1 MAKRNEESASC
12 CVLTLPLLTEPWQE
26 HILEKRF
33 KIIEH
38 LQNSLIGFELR
49 KYNRLKQTKEYRAL
63 QKELDEIPKEKR
75 KALYLQRRDM
85 LKKAGFDEYTFK
97 NDITSMQKHFVE
109 HIATQIAHK
118 AASDVWRAFDKF
130 LFGNG
135 NAVHRKKRGS
145 LESVSNQQAGVSMQ
159 YKSDCFTWSG
169 GRCKNKIDVSIRVAR
184 PKTEYEKE
192 MLTKQQKKLRVV
204 RKWMK
209 TRYKYYLQIT
219 LAGEPVRKNR
229 EIVPG
234 RVGIDIGTQ
243 TIAIASE
250 KGVRLMELVEQING
264 NHRELHQIQRK
275 MDTSRRAMNPDNYN
289 PDGTIRRGQRGVRL
303 KWTYSN
309 RYKRL
314 AGRARELQRKN
325 ADIRKYQHCCLAN
338 YILSL
343 GDEIYVEPM
352 QFAGLQRRAKETTT
366 DEKGRFR
373 KKKRFGKSL
382 ANKAPSMLINV
393 ILKNKAKA
401 MGVAGVKEVD
411 RNTYKAS
418 QYDHTDQT
426 FRKKLLS
433 ERLSKLSNGDTV
445 QRDMYS
451 AFLLMNA
458 DEMLRAPDQNRC
470 EEGYARFKELHDRE
484 FDRIR
489 RDGKRHLSSFG
500 IAV

>member
-1 MAKRNEESASC
+1 
-12 CVLTLPLLTEPWQE
+12 
-26 HILEKRF
+26 
-33 KIIEH
+33 
-38 LQNSLIGFELR
+38 
-49 KYNRLKQTKEYRAL
+49 
-63 QKELDEIPKEKR
+63 
-75 KALYLQRRDM
+75 
-85 LKKAGFDEYTFK
+85 
-97 NDITSMQKHFVE
+97 
-109 HIATQIAHK
+109 
-118 AASDVWRAFDKF
+118 
-130 LFGNG
+130 
-135 NAVHRKKRGS
+135 
-145 LESVSNQQAGVSMQ
+145 
-159 YKSDCFTWSG
+159 
-169 GRCKNKIDVSIRVAR
+169 
-184 PKTEYEKE
+184 
-192 MLTKQQKKLRVV
+192 
-204 RKWMK
+204 
-209 TRYKYYLQIT
+209 
-219 LAGEPVRKNR
+219 
-229 EIVPG
+229 
-234 RVGIDIGTQ
+234 
-243 TIAIASE
+243 
-250 KGVRLMELVEQING
+250 
-264 NHRELHQIQRK
+264 
-275 MDTSRRAMNPDNYN
+275 MNPDNYN

>member
-1 MAKRNEESASC
+1 MAKRKEESASC

-38 LQNSLIGFELR
+38 LQNSLIGFEMR
-49 KYNRLKQTKEYRAL
+49 KYHRVVRTKEYQDLMRAIEAVPKDKSRAL
-63 QKELDEIPKEKR
+63 YR
-75 KALYLQRRDM
+75 QRNDM
-85 LKKAGFDEYTFK
+85 LSKAGFTRNEFK
-97 NDITSMQKHFVE
+97 DDMTPMQKHFAE
-109 HIATQIAHK
+109 HIATQIGHR
-118 AASDVWRAFDKF
+118 AASDVWRAFEKF
-130 LFGNG
+130 LFSNG
-135 NAVHRKKRGS
+135 KQVHLKKRGS
-145 LESVSNQQAGVSMQ
+145 LDSVSSQQKNQSMF
-159 YKSDCFTWSG
+159 YRNDCFEWCGGGSG
-169 GRCKNKIDVSIRVAR
+169 KGKKVLKIRVAY
-184 PKTEYEKE
+184 PKTEYEHKMLEKE
-192 MLTKQQKKLRVV
+192 HKTLRVV

-219 LAGEPVRKNR
+219 LVGEPVSKNR
-229 EIVPG
+229 GIVPG

-250 KGVRLMELVEQING
+250 KDVRLMELVPQVNR
-264 NHRELHQIQRK
+264 NHQELQLIQRK
-275 MDTSRRAMNPDNYN
+275 MDSSKRATNPDNYN
-289 PDGTIRRGQRGVRL
+289 PDGTIRRGVKLR
-303 KWTYSN
+303 WMYSK

-325 ADIRKYQHCCLAN
+325 ADIRKYEHYCLAN

-352 QFAGLQRRAKETTT
+352 NFSGLQRRAKETTT

-393 ILKNKAKA
+393 ILKSKAKA
-401 MGVAGVKEVD
+401 MGITGVQEVD

-418 QYDHTDQT
+418 QYDHTDRT

-433 ERLSKLSNGDTV
+433 ERMSALSNGDKV

-458 DEMLRAPDQNRC
+458 DETLRAPDQRRC
-470 EEGYARFKELHDRE
+470 EEGYARFKDLHDRE
-484 FDRIR
+484 IERIR
-489 RDGKRHLSSFG
+489 HDGKRHLSSFG
-500 IAV
+500 IAG

>member
-1 MAKRNEESASC
+1 MAKRKEESASC

-33 KIIEH
+33 KIMEH
-38 LQNSLIGFELR
+38 LQNALISFELR
-49 KYNRLKQTKEYRAL
+49 KYHRVTRTKEYQAL
-63 QKELDEIPKEKR
+63 CREIEEMPKEKR
-75 KALYLQRRDM
+75 KPLYMRRRD
-85 LKKAGFDEYTFK
+85 LLRQAGFDEYTFK
-97 NDITSMQKHFVE
+97 NDITPMQKHFVE

-135 NAVHRKKRGS
+135 KFVHRKRRGA
-145 LESVSNQQAGVSMQ
+145 LESVSNQQAGISMQ
-159 YKSDCFTWSG
+159 FKEGHFTWSG
-169 GRCKNKIDVSIRVAR
+169 GRCKNKIDVSIRVAH

-219 LAGEPVRKNR
+219 LAGEPVSKNR

-250 KGVRLMELVEQING
+250 KGVRLMELVDQING
-264 NHRELHQIQRK
+264 NHRELHQIQRR
-275 MDTSRRAMNPDNYN
+275 MDASRRAMNPDNYN
-289 PDGTIRRGQRGVRL
+289 ADGTIRRGIRL
-303 KWTYSN
+303 RWTYSN
-309 RYKRL
+309 RYQRL

-325 ADIRKYQHCCLAN
+325 ADIRKYQHYCLAN

-352 QFAGLQRRAKETTT
+352 NFTGLQRRAKETTI
-366 DEKGRFR
+366 DEKGRYR

-393 ILKNKAKA
+393 ILKSKAKA
-401 MGVAGVKEVD
+401 IGAAGVQEVD

-418 QYDHTDQT
+418 QYDHTDRS

-433 ERLSKLSNGDTV
+433 ERISALSNGDKV

-458 DEMLRAPDQNRC
+458 DETLRVPDQRRC

-484 FDRIR
+484 IDRIKH
-489 RDGKRHLSSFG
+489 DGKRHLSSFG

>member
-1 MAKRNEESASC
+1 MAKRASDSVCC

-33 KIIEH
+33 KIMEH
-38 LQNSLIGFELR
+38 LQNSLISFELR
-49 KYNRLKQTKEYRAL
+49 KYNRITRTKEYQAL
-63 QKELDEIPKEKR
+63 QRAIDATPKEKR
-75 KALYLQRRDM
+75 KPLYLKRRDL
-85 LKKAGFDEYTFK
+85 LKKAGFAEYAFK
-97 NDITSMQKHFVE
+97 DDITPMQKHFVE

-130 LFGNG
+130 LFGG
-135 NAVHRKKRGS
+135 GRTVHRKRRGS
-145 LESVSNQQAGVSMQ
+145 LESISNQQAGNSMQ
-159 YKSDCFTWSG
+159 YKDDIFTWAG
-169 GRCKNKIDVSIRVAR
+169 GRSKNKIDVSIRVAR
-184 PKTEYEKE
+184 PETEYERE
-192 MLTKQQKKLRVV
+192 MLKKQQKKLRVV

-219 LAGEPVRKNR
+219 LDGEPARKNQ
-229 EIVPG
+229 EIVHG

-250 KGVRLMELVEQING
+250 KDVRLMELVPQVNR
-264 NHRELHQIQRK
+264 NHQELQLIQRR
-275 MDTSRRAMNPDNYN
+275 MDSSKRAANPDKFNA
-289 PDGTIRRGQRGVRL
+289 DGTIRRGVKPR
-303 KWTYSN
+303 WTYSK

-325 ADIRKYQHCCLAN
+325 ADIRKYEHYCLAN

-343 GDEIYVEPM
+343 GDEIYVERM
-352 QFAGLQRRAKETTT
+352 NFSGLQRRAKETTT

-393 ILKNKAKA
+393 ILKSKAKA
-401 MGVAGVKEVD
+401 MGITGIQEVD

-418 QYDHTDQT
+418 QYDHTDRT

-433 ERLSKLSNGDTV
+433 ERMSALSNGDKV

-458 DEMLRAPDQNRC
+458 DDTLRAPDQVRC
-470 EEGYARFKELHDRE
+470 EEGYARFKDFHDRE
-484 FDRIR
+484 IERIR
-489 RDGKRHLSSFG
+489 HDGKRHLSSFG
-500 IAV
+500 IAG